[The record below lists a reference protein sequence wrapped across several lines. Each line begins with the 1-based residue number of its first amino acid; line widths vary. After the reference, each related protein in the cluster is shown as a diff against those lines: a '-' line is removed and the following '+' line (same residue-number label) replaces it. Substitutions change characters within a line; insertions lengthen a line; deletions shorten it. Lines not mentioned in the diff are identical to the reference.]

1 MSIKLIIA
9 SGLFLILMA
18 TRTYTCT
25 TVFSNTHGPTQVV
38 ARSMDLYMSD
48 SPRLTVY
55 PREMKRI
62 GKAGENSAHWTSRYG
77 SVVITAFQTD
87 AVSDGMNEQGLS
99 AHLLYL
105 TSAIYAQRNLAIPA
119 ISNALLA
126 QYLLDNFKTVAEALQ
141 GLQQVQVVSMPVFG
155 REWPVHLSM
164 EDASGDSAI
173 IEFTDGKMNVYH
185 SPKNNIMTN
194 EPAYPIQLKNLTRYQ
209 SFGGTLPL
217 PGDTD
222 PLSRFV
228 RVSTYLKTLPFAKT
242 PIEAI
247 ANVLS
252 VIRTATVPFGA
263 IDTSGNK
270 TTDAWSTRWLS
281 IADLTHKIYYFN
293 SMTTPNIVWLYLTQL
308 NFSKNAPVLSVDPNA
323 IHYVGDL
330 SKWLK

>member
-1 MSIKLIIA
+1 M
-9 SGLFLILMA
+9 
-18 TRTYTCT
+18 
-25 TVFSNTHGPTQVV
+25 
-38 ARSMDLYMSD
+38 
-48 SPRLTVY
+48 
-55 PREMKRI
+55 
-62 GKAGENSAHWTSRYG
+62 
-77 SVVITAFQTD
+77 ITAFQTD

-330 SKWLK
+330 SMWLN